1 MAKNRL
7 QGRIQVI
14 KMKKHFSLIFL
25 CVFTGFIFAC
35 AHPAIRKI
43 TPQGKKSTRLSW
55 DSETHRW
62 VFKAKPPA
70 RKVSQESGLPSFAQ
84 AVPAPPL
91 KKETDRLI
99 ELQKRVL
106 TKEDYLRAKFKGKE
120 IVLPEDLPKNGEIE
134 VKYRIGIDDILNIYI
149 WKHED
154 LSRDVPVRSDGNVSL
169 PLIGDIYAAGLE
181 IPEFRAIIE
190 KKYDEYIENPQIT
203 VTCKMPN
210 SLQVSVV
217 GAVKKPD
224 TYVGPAT
231 MTYTLRGD
239 RTLLSILSVVSIRPD
254 ADLEESY
261 IIRGNKIIPV
271 NLKALL
277 EDGDTSQ
284 NVILCPQDTLVISEP
299 LKEIVLLGEVKS
311 PGRYKINRKS
321 TVLDALSRAGG
332 VNSKTAD
339 LYMAYLARD
348 NDILPINFKRL
359 LDYGN
364 LSQNILLNDDDI
376 IYIPNINENK
386 TFVIGEVNTPG
397 VRYSTDPMDLME
409 AISSCGGFRT
419 TANRSQVVVVR
430 GGSRTPDVYAVNV
443 LEMME
448 GGSLKRFYLERGDT
462 VYVARTAIAD
472 WNVFLSQML
481 PTLTSTR
488 IIQTILNS
496 GWNP

>member
-1 MAKNRL
+1 
-7 QGRIQVI
+7 
-14 KMKKHFSLIFL
+14 MKKHTILIFL
-25 CVFTGFIFAC
+25 CILAVIVSAC
-35 AHPAIRKI
+35 AHPAIREI
-43 TPQGKKSTRLSW
+43 TPQGKKNTQLRW
-55 DSETHRW
+55 DGETHRW
-62 VFKAKPPA
+62 VFKAESPA
-70 RKVSQESGLPSFAQ
+70 RKTSRESGLPSFAQ

-91 KKETDRLI
+91 KKEAHRLI

-106 TKEDYLRAKFKGKE
+106 TKEEYLRARFKGKE
-120 IVLPEDLPKNGEIE
+120 IILPEDLPKNGKIEI
-134 VKYRIGIDDILNIYI
+134 KYKIGIDDILNIYI

-181 IPEFRAIIE
+181 IPEFKAIME

-217 GAVKKPD
+217 GAVGKPE

-231 MTYTLRGD
+231 MTYILRGD
-239 RTLLSILSVVSIRPD
+239 RTLLSILSVVSIEPD

-261 IIRGNKIIPV
+261 IIRGDKIIPV

-284 NVILCPQDTLVISEP
+284 NVILQPQDTLVISEP

-311 PGRYKINRKS
+311 PGRYKTNRKS

-332 VNSKTAD
+332 INSKTAN

-359 LDYGN
+359 LDYGSM
-364 LSQNILLNDDDI
+364 SQNILLNDGDI
-376 IYIPNINENK
+376 IYIPNNNENK
-386 TFVIGEVNTPG
+386 VFVVGEVNVAG
-397 VRYSTDPMDLME
+397 VRYFTDPMDLME
-409 AISSCGGFRT
+409 AISSCGGFRA

-430 GGSRTPDVYAVNV
+430 GDPQKPEVYAVNV
-443 LEMME
+443 LEMMK
-448 GGSLKRFYLERGDT
+448 GGSSERFYLERGDT
-462 VYVARTAIAD
+462 VYIARTAIAD
-472 WNVFLSQML
+472 WNVFLSQLL

-488 IIQTILNS
+488 VIQTILS
-496 GWNP
+496 DRWTP

>member
-35 AHPAIRKI
+35 THPVIREI
-43 TPQGKKSTRLSW
+43 SPQDKKGTQLKW
-55 DSETHRW
+55 DRETHKW
-62 VFKAKPPA
+62 VFKTEPPD
-70 RKVSQESGLPSFAQ
+70 RKAPRESGLPSFAQ
-84 AVPAPPL
+84 AVPTPPL
-91 KKETDRLI
+91 KKEADRLI
-99 ELQKRVL
+99 ELQKRAL
-106 TKEDYLRAKFKGKE
+106 TKEDYLRARFKGKE
-120 IVLPEDLPKNGEIE
+120 IIFPEDLPKNGEIE
-134 VKYRIGIDDILNIYI
+134 VKYKIGIDDILNIYI

-154 LSRDVPVRSDGNVSL
+154 LSGDVPVRSDGYASL
-169 PLIGDIYAAGLE
+169 PLIGDIHVEGLE
-181 IPEFRAIIE
+181 IPEFRAVIE
-190 KKYDEYIENPQIT
+190 KKYDEYIEKPQIT
-203 VTCKMPN
+203 VTCKVPN
-210 SLQVSVV
+210 SLQVSIV
-217 GAVKKPD
+217 GAVEKPE
-224 TYVGPAT
+224 TYIGPAT
-231 MTYTLRGD
+231 TTYILRGD
-239 RTLLSILSVVSIRPD
+239 RTLLSILSVVSIRSD

-261 IIRGNKIIPV
+261 IIRGDKIIPV

-284 NVILCPQDTLVISEP
+284 NIILCPQDTLVISEP

-311 PGRYKINRKS
+311 PGRYKINRNS

-359 LDYGN
+359 LDHGN
-364 LSQNILLNDDDI
+364 MSQNILLNDGDI

-386 TFVIGEVNTPG
+386 TFVIGEVNAPG
-397 VRYSTDPMDLME
+397 VRYFTDPMDLIE

-430 GGSRTPDVYAVNV
+430 GNPQKPEVYAVNV
-443 LEMME
+443 LKMMK
-448 GGSLKRFYLERGDT
+448 GKSLERFYLLYCEDCHCR
-462 VYVARTAIAD
+462 
-472 WNVFLSQML
+472 LECL
-481 PTLTSTR
+481 PESNASDFDNNKGHTDGS
-488 IIQTILNS
+488 
-496 GWNP
+496 

>member
-1 MAKNRL
+1 YK
-7 QGRIQVI
+7 
-14 KMKKHFSLIFL
+14 
-25 CVFTGFIFAC
+25 
-35 AHPAIRKI
+35 
-43 TPQGKKSTRLSW
+43 
-55 DSETHRW
+55 
-62 VFKAKPPA
+62 
-70 RKVSQESGLPSFAQ
+70 
-84 AVPAPPL
+84 
-91 KKETDRLI
+91 
-99 ELQKRVL
+99 
-106 TKEDYLRAKFKGKE
+106 
-120 IVLPEDLPKNGEIE
+120 
-134 VKYRIGIDDILNIYI
+134 IGIDDILNIYI

-169 PLIGDIYAAGLE
+169 PLIGDIHAAGLE
-181 IPEFRAIIE
+181 IPEFKAIIA
-190 KKYDEYIENPQIT
+190 KKYDEYITDPQIT

-217 GAVKKPD
+217 GAVEKPE

-239 RTLLSILSVVSIRPD
+239 RTLLSILSVVSIKPD

-261 IIRGNKIIPV
+261 IIRGDKIIPV

-277 EDGDTSQ
+277 KDGDTSQ
-284 NVILCPQDTLVISEP
+284 NVTLQPQDTLVISEP

-311 PGRYKINRKS
+311 PGRYKTNRKS

-332 VNSKTAD
+332 INSKTAN

-364 LSQNILLNDDDI
+364 MTQNILLNDGDV
-376 IYIPNINENK
+376 IYIPNNNENK
-386 TFVIGEVNTPG
+386 VFVVGEVNVSG
-397 VRYSTDPMDLME
+397 VRYFTDPMDLME

-430 GGSRTPDVYAVNV
+430 GDPQKPEVYAVNV
-443 LEMME
+443 LEMMK
-448 GGSLKRFYLERGDT
+448 GGSSERFYLERGDT
-462 VYVARTAIAD
+462 VYIARTAIAN
-472 WNVFLSQML
+472 WNVFLSQLL

-488 IIQTILNS
+488 VIQTILNDR
-496 GWNP
+496 WNP